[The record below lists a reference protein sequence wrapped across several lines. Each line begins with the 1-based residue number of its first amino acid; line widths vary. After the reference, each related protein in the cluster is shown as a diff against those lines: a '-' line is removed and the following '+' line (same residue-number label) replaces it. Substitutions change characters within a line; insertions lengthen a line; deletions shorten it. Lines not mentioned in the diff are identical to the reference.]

1 MMGRSNSNRYKTRCP
16 ECLAAITLKDDI
28 ELWDPIN
35 CPDCHTIL
43 QVIRLHPVK
52 LDYMDSEWDE
62 EEWEDDLEDADW
74 A

>member
-1 MMGRSNSNRYKTRCP
+1 MGRSNSRNKTRCP
-16 ECLAAITLKDDI
+16 ECLISIALKDDI

-52 LDYMDSEWDE
+52 LDYMDSDWGDEEWD
-62 EEWEDDLEDADW
+62 DDDW
-74 A
+74 DDDDW